1 LEYLVFHLHVGLA
14 NVCLAPVIYPTMVSA
29 WSIFIVVGV
38 YTAIRLY
45 HIIPLPIFA
54 VFVVLALDGV
64 LVINFL
70 LKECGKINKKS
81 EQLLETFKVKLSSM
95 KADKKLISLKRK
107 EIQALSKL
115 KIKMGS
121 SNFFEITT
129 PLEILH
135 LCVDIVVNLLLA
147 S

>member
-1 LEYLVFHLHVGLA
+1 LEYIVFQLHAGIT
-14 NVCLAPVIYPTMVSA
+14 NVCLAPVVYPTMVSA
-29 WSIFIVVGV
+29 WGILIVVGV

-45 HIIPLPIFA
+45 YSIPLPMFA
-54 VFVVLALDGV
+54 VFVALALDGV

-81 EQLLETFKVKLSSM
+81 EQLLETFKIRLSSM
-95 KADKKLISLKRK
+95 KADRKLMSLKRK
-107 EIQALSKL
+107 EVKSLSKL

-121 SNFFEITT
+121 TNFFEMTT

-135 LCVDIVVNLLLA
+135 LCLDIVVNLLLA